1 METARLNYRTKNAVT
16 PKANKIRQISLLGSS
31 SIETQR
37 DNLKRS
43 SPQGDDASKSNVKTN
58 RRFSFEQNQCNDK
71 SVVDYKPVGTWM
83 EKKISGG
90 AGFKNFHISTSF
102 ISVGLSI
109 NCHSTTSVV
118 MISGSGISKIKI
130 LLRGED
136 AKRGPSHM
144 SISEMVIPEASIY
157 DKGIQRI
164 MLDLPLPCKTVEV
177 LIVER
182 TADFVCIL
190 GVSCFSSSIR
200 SSSLSTPVHAVQDS
214 HAKDSEIL

>member
-1 METARLNYRTKNAVT
+1 METARFNYQMKNEVSSR
-16 PKANKIRQISLLGSS
+16 ANSSRQMPFLEPSS
-31 SIETQR
+31 TDSQC
-37 DNLKRS
+37 DNGRRS
-43 SPQGDDASKSNVKTN
+43 SPQAKDASRSHLKSN
-58 RRFSFEQNQCNDK
+58 RRFSFEQNKCNEK

-90 AGFKNFHISTSF
+90 SGPKNFHISTSF

-109 NCHSTTSVV
+109 SCHSTTSVV
-118 MISGSGISKIKI
+118 MISGSGMSKIKI

-144 SISEMVIPEASIY
+144 SVSEMVIPQALS
-157 DKGIQRI
+157 DDNGIQRI

-177 LIVER
+177 LVIEK

-190 GVSCFSSSIR
+190 GVNCYSSSIR
-200 SSSLSTPVHAVQDS
+200 SSSLSTPVHAVQGIS
-214 HAKDSEIL
+214 VQESIIS